1 MKNNDLQSKTIKQL
15 NSNLSALQAIT
26 IALVVVLTLLM
37 LISIYGY
44 VTKENKSTFIATFA
58 LAIALSA
65 ALPIQ
70 FISMKKIKTELK
82 LRENTN
88 E

>member
-1 MKNNDLQSKTIKQL
+1 MKYNDLQSKTIEQL
-15 NSNLSALQAIT
+15 HANLSAVKAIT

-37 LISIYGY
+37 VISIYGY
-44 VTKENKSTFIATFA
+44 VTKENKSTFIAAFA
-58 LAIALSA
+58 VGIALCG

-70 FISMKKIKTELK
+70 FISMKKIKNELK
-82 LRENTN
+82 LRENTH